1 LSDVAED
8 LIVVA
13 RVARTRGLR
22 GEVVADLLTDFPE
35 RFDAL
40 DQVIAVAPDGSRR
53 SLQIEEHWF
62 HGTRI
67 IFKFAGY
74 DSIDAAKEL
83 AGSELAVSTD
93 ARVQLDKDQFY
104 EWELAGCRVE
114 RLDGEAIGTVREV
127 MHTGGVEVLVVTGEA
142 DGDYLIP
149 MARDIC
155 VEIDVDKKVIRVD
168 PPEGLLDL

>member
-1 LSDVAED
+1 MADD

-35 RFDAL
+35 RFDGL
-40 DQVIAVAPDGSRR
+40 DSVIGIAPDGSRR

-62 HGTRI
+62 HQHRI
-67 IFKFAGY
+67 ILKFTSY
-74 DSIDAAKEL
+74 DSIDEAREL
-83 AGSELAVSTD
+83 AGYQLAVPVSE
-93 ARVQLDKDQFY
+93 RVQLPADHFY

-114 RLDGEAIGTVREV
+114 NIDGTLIGLAREV
-127 MHTGGVEVLVVTGEA
+127 MHTGGVEILVVAGETGREM
-142 DGDYLIP
+142 LIP

-155 VEIDVDKKVIRVD
+155 LEIDVARKVIRVD
-168 PPEGLLDL
+168 PPEGLLEL